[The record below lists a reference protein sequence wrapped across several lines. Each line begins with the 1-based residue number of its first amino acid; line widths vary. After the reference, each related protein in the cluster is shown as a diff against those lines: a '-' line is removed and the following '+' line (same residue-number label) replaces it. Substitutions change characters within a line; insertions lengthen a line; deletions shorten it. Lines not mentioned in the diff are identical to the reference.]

1 MRGTM
6 TSHSNNDDTEG
17 DLYESSS
24 DNEIKYE
31 TLEVPEPS
39 ESDTKRNGKFRG
51 SVWSLPP
58 AGFSLYRR
66 TFNDRFADVLESIG
80 SFIKKRVDFLRVFVY
95 NLYCKIKHHER
106 INTVKKTDT
115 KSTVTNTKS
124 NENTKHWYNINWGAC
139 GRGII
144 GLGLFLLVASEIL
157 ATAIVFIGT
166 ENEIVPKVIVAP
178 IAIHAFITLVKVF
191 VTFTTKGD
199 K

>member
-1 MRGTM
+1 MREIM
-6 TSHSNNDDTEG
+6 TSHSNNNETEP
-17 DLYESSS
+17 DLYEPS
-24 DNEIKYE
+24 NGEIQYE
-31 TLEVPEPS
+31 AAEIPEIT
-39 ESDTKRNGKFRG
+39 ESKRERARKFRG

-58 AGFSLYRR
+58 DGFSLYKRS
-66 TFNDRFADVLESIG
+66 FNDKFADVVESIG
-80 SFIKKRVDFLRVFVY
+80 RFIKKRVDFLRVFVY

-106 INTVKKTDT
+106 INTVKKTDN
-115 KSTVTNTKS
+115 KSTESNTKS
-124 NENTKHWYNINWGAC
+124 NENTKHWYTINWGAA
-139 GRGII
+139 GRGIM

-191 VTFTTKGD
+191 VAFTTKGD